1 LEDPVDVEARFAA
14 ESHAWPFPQFFQWG
28 QYRSGYPGYYHFLF
42 GATSLKMVTEADW
55 SLSAALTTYKLEDD
69 TATRAIA
76 TGGVWQF
83 AEAGAAWVATNGAAV
98 VVSDNRYT
106 AYGTA
111 HKYLV
116 APSAV
121 GAVCGHKGRIL
132 YGGFGTTFT
141 WPAHWDTLLAGL
153 SGETTVDY
161 THFEP
166 RDNWVFW
173 SPINTDLTL
182 LWEAPTDL
190 PRLIRSN
197 RFGFA
202 PMPWKGTVYA
212 MREFGNGVLVYG
224 DHGIAYME
232 HITEPVPTFSIRKVA
247 DFGIMNR
254 GSVGGDKDTQ
264 YFITALGVL
273 YRISSE
279 KGLEKLGYEEH
290 FITMAT
296 DEIVMS
302 WDDRLREC
310 YVSGEYGTAKISYL
324 ITPQGVCTLP
334 YRVYSGWVM
343 DGDWNAIID
352 LQSDLTAYVATDWL
366 DFGYKD
372 YKTVTTVEVGADT
385 DQSMWVALDYSND
398 DGKSWTRTDWV
409 LVNGQ
414 GWARLQKTAIL
425 FRVAVKVASYSGLY
439 MDYLNIHWQACGHQT
454 RRGPSADTV
463 EL

>member
-28 QYRSGYPGYYHFLF
+28 QYRGGYSGYYHYLF
-42 GATSLKMVTEADW
+42 GATTLKLVDESDW
-55 SLSAALTTYKLEDD
+55 STSAVTTYKLLSAGTPEVV
-69 TATRAIA
+69 TA
-76 TGGVWQF
+76 GGVWHF
-83 AEAGAAWVATNGAAV
+83 AEAGASWVATNGSTV
-98 VVSDNRYT
+98 LISDNRYT
-106 AYGTA
+106 AIGAT
-111 HKYLV
+111 HKCLV
-116 APSAV
+116 APTAV
-121 GAVCGHKGRIL
+121 GTVCGHKGRIL
-132 YGGFGTTFT
+132 YAGFGTTFV
-141 WPAHWDTLLAGL
+141 WPAHWGTLLAGL
-153 SGETTVDY
+153 AGETILPLDY
-161 THFEP
+161 TNYQP

-173 SPINTDLTL
+173 TPINSDLTL
-182 LWEAPTDL
+182 LWEAPADL

-302 WDDRLREC
+302 
-310 YVSGEYGTAKISYL
+310 
-324 ITPQGVCTLP
+324 
-334 YRVYSGWVM
+334 
-343 DGDWNAIID
+343 
-352 LQSDLTAYVATDWL
+352 
-366 DFGYKD
+366 
-372 YKTVTTVEVGADT
+372 
-385 DQSMWVALDYSND
+385 
-398 DGKSWTRTDWV
+398 
-409 LVNGQ
+409 
-414 GWARLQKTAIL
+414 
-425 FRVAVKVASYSGLY
+425 
-439 MDYLNIHWQACGHQT
+439 
-454 RRGPSADTV
+454 
-463 EL
+463 